1 MNIPWQT
8 SSRFIQHVYPL
19 LMGISPRVMCVVC
32 GGGGGCVLVPR
43 DVKLIK
49 ETNKKQ
55 LIMSA
60 HLCSWLVFLFLIHLF
75 ALFCPF
81 FALFGWFCC
90 SCLLFLAHIS
100 LLFASSGLSLAFWIF
115 FLLMSALSGFFFCL
129 FLYLFALVLA
139 HFCIFVLMSALV
151 CSIRLFVARWLFFAE
166 NCSYIVFVVVVIFYV
181 NTCKYMQ
188 LYEIS
193 CVFPGR

>member
-1 MNIPWQT
+1 ML
-8 SSRFIQHVYPL
+8 FLVDFAAHVC
-19 LMGISPRVMCVVC
+19 SFW
-32 GGGGGCVLVPR
+32 
-43 DVKLIK
+43 LI
-49 ETNKKQ
+49 
-55 LIMSA
+55 
-60 HLCSWLVFLFLIHLF
+60 FLFFLPLPVSV
-75 ALFCPF
+75 LPF
-81 FALFGWFCC
+81 EY
-90 SCLLFLAHIS
+90 
-100 LLFASSGLSLAFWIF
+100 F

>member
-1 MNIPWQT
+1 MLLA
-8 SSRFIQHVYPL
+8 RFSLFDSFVCSFLPLFCSFWLILL
-19 LMGISPRVMCVVC
+19 LM
-32 GGGGGCVLVPR
+32 
-43 DVKLIK
+43 
-49 ETNKKQ
+49 
-55 LIMSA
+55 
-60 HLCSWLVFLFLIHLF
+60 
-75 ALFCPF
+75 
-81 FALFGWFCC
+81 FALFGSYFSSFCLFRSQ
-90 SCLLFLAHIS
+90 SCLLN
-100 LLFASSGLSLAFWIF
+100 IF

-166 NCSYIVFVVVVIFYV
+166 NCSYIVFVVVFFYV

>member
-32 GGGGGCVLVPR
+32 GGGCGCVLVPR

-90 SCLLFLAHIS
+90 SCLLFLAHFS

-115 FLLMSALSGFFFCL
+115 FFAHVCSFWVLFLFIFVFVCLGACSLLHICAHVCSCLLNSALCSSLALFCGKL
-129 FLYLFALVLA
+129 
-139 HFCIFVLMSALV
+139 
-151 CSIRLFVARWLFFAE
+151 
-166 NCSYIVFVVVVIFYV
+166 
-181 NTCKYMQ
+181 
-188 LYEIS
+188 
-193 CVFPGR
+193 

>member
-8 SSRFIQHVYPL
+8 SSRFIQHAYPL

-32 GGGGGCVLVPR
+32 GGGCGYVLVPR
-43 DVKLIK
+43 DVRLIK
-49 ETNKKQ
+49 ETNRKQ

-60 HLCSWLVFLFLIHLF
+60 HLCSCWLVFLFLVHLF

-81 FALFGWFCC
+81 LLLFALFCPFLLFLLFFALFALFGSYFCSFC
-90 SCLLFLAHIS
+90 LFRSQSCLLN
-100 LLFASSGLSLAFWIF
+100 IF

-139 HFCIFVLMSALV
+139 HFCIFVFMSALV
-151 CSIRLFVARWLFFAE
+151 CSIRLFLARWLFFAKMLVTL
-166 NCSYIVFVVVVIFYV
+166 YFMLFFWW
-181 NTCKYMQ
+181 KYM
-188 LYEIS
+188 
-193 CVFPGR
+193 